1 MAKLAARF
9 ALAAV
14 LGAGPAQG
22 NDEAVT
28 VTGLRDP
35 VDKSYRRMVDG
46 LELFEKRRAALA
58 PGAALRFKLLPR
70 KRGTS
75 MQHVDVAIVGDSF
88 ETPVEV
94 APDNTFV
101 LPRDARALK
110 ENASVRPNRK
120 RQTMTWRADIRTPGL
135 PPHTRRLGDLRLEC
149 EVGME
154 ARLISNR
161 PPGFFGWMVE
171 RFGDT
176 PAYCG
181 QEDPRYLFFADRPL
195 WTVTL
200 VSGARREIL
209 PVERLYAG
217 ASRDPDWRSALP
229 YCDCEV
235 LLDRTYF
242 VPLGD
247 ASWPDDTLVEFAY
260 MDEGAGEMRT
270 IQAEGDQGPIVEVPF
285 DSGYTVR
292 VYEELV
298 LLFAPS
304 GRLAKAR
311 VRPPPRKPA
320 ARAAPADRPA

>member
-1 MAKLAARF
+1 M
-9 ALAAV
+9 
-14 LGAGPAQG
+14 
-22 NDEAVT
+22 N

-35 VDKSYRRMVDG
+35 VDKSYRRMVAG
-46 LELFEKRRAALA
+46 MELFAERRAALA

-70 KRGTS
+70 KQSTS
-75 MQHVDVAIVGDSF
+75 MQDVDVAIVGDSF

-120 RQTMTWRADIRTPGL
+120 KQTMTWRAEVRSPGL
-135 PPHTRRLGDLRLEC
+135 PPGTRRLGDLRLEC

-161 PPGFFGWMVE
+161 PPGLFGWMVE

-181 QEDPRYLFFADRPL
+181 QEDPRYLFFAERAL
-195 WTVTL
+195 WSVTL
-200 VSGARREIL
+200 VSGERREVL

-229 YCDCEV
+229 YCDCEA

-242 VPLGD
+242 MPLGD
-247 ASWPDDTLVEFAY
+247 PGWPDDTRVELEY
-260 MDEGAGEMRT
+260 MDEGPGDLRT
-270 IQAEGDQGPIVEVPF
+270 THAEGDQGPIVEVPF
-285 DSGYTVR
+285 DSGYKVR
-292 VYEELV
+292 VYNDLV

-304 GRLAKAR
+304 GLPAKSR
-311 VRPPPRKPA
+311 IKMDPWPNPR
-320 ARAAPADRPA
+320 